1 MEKGIFIMVLT
12 GAHYIYI
19 IFMVIILITMILKK
33 ESVVPCVLGI
43 FCLGLFFTN
52 SLVGALNGIFNSF
65 IVALNEL
72 GGVILIIGVM
82 VALSKALEE
91 NHAIDFMVKPF
102 AKVIKNP
109 TTAFFVSGIAML
121 VMSWF
126 FWPSPACALIG
137 AIFLPIA
144 IRSGLPAMGLAVA
157 INLFGHG
164 LALSTDFVIQG
175 APSITAGA
183 AGIPVESVMTE
194 GMPLFWV
201 MAIVTISV
209 AFYMLRRDMK
219 NGLFEQELAVARETE
234 MEVKEVGA
242 KAKIS
247 VFVVAIAFI
256 LDIVG
261 MYMFDLKGGDATA
274 LLGGTSV
281 ILLMFVDA
289 LSSPKEC
296 LDKVA
301 QHIIHGFGFAIS
313 IFAVIIPIAAFFYL
327 GDAPVTAVFGDVL
340 AKGSQGLLADIGM
353 ALSNAVPFNKV
364 AAAGIETV
372 VGAITGLDGSGF
384 SGMALA
390 GSLALVFGNA
400 IHVNLAVLTAL
411 GQIAAIWVGGGCL
424 VPWSVVAAAAICGV
438 SPIELAKRNFIPI
451 MIGFIVTTI
460 VAIFLL

>member
-1 MEKGIFIMVLT
+1 MVLT

-43 FCLGLFFTN
+43 FFLGLFFTK
-52 SLVGALNGIFNSF
+52 SFVGAVNGVFNSF
-65 IVALNEL
+65 VVALNEL
-72 GGVILIIGVM
+72 GGIILIIGIM
-82 VALSKALEE
+82 VALSKSLEE

-102 AKVIKNP
+102 VKVIKNP

-144 IRSGLPAMGLAVA
+144 IRSGLPAIGLAVA

-183 AGIPVESVMTE
+183 ANIPVQSVIIE
-194 GMPLFWV
+194 GMPLYWT

-209 AFYMLRRDMK
+209 AFYMIRRDIKKGM
-219 NGLFEQELAVARETE
+219 FEQELVVDKESE
-234 MEVKEVGA
+234 MELKEVGP
-242 KAKIS
+242 KAKLS
-247 VFVVAIAFI
+247 VFIVAIAFI

-261 MYMFDLKGGDATA
+261 MYVFDLKGGDATA

-281 ILLMFVDA
+281 ALLVFVNV

-296 LDKVA
+296 LDKVS
-301 QHIIHGFGFAIS
+301 QHIIYGFGFAIN
-313 IFAVIIPIAAFFYL
+313 IFAIIIPIAAFFYL
-327 GDAPVTAVFGDVL
+327 GDSSVTTVFGDVL
-340 AKGSQGLLADIGM
+340 GKESQGLLSDIGM
-353 ALSNAVPFNKV
+353 ALSSAVPFNKI

-372 VGAITGLDGSGF
+372 VGGITGLDGSGF
-384 SGMALA
+384 SGMSLA
-390 GSLALVFGNA
+390 GSLAIVFGNA
-400 IHVNLAVLTAL
+400 IRANVAVLTAL

-424 VPWSVVAAAAICGV
+424 VPWSLVAVAAICGV
-438 SPIELAKRNFIPI
+438 SPMELAKRNFIPI
-451 MIGFIVTTI
+451 MIGLVVTTI
-460 VAIFLL
+460 VAMFLL

>member
-1 MEKGIFIMVLT
+1 MVLT

-19 IFMVIILITMILKK
+19 IFMLIILISMIMKK

-43 FCLGLFFTN
+43 FCLGLYYTN
-52 SLVGALNGIFNSF
+52 SCVGALNGVFNSF
-65 IVALNEL
+65 VVALNEL
-72 GGVILIIGVM
+72 GGIILIIGIM

-91 NHAIDFMVKPF
+91 NNAIDFMVKPF
-102 AKVIKNP
+102 SKVIKNP
-109 TTAFFVSGIAML
+109 TSTFFISGIAMFI
-121 VMSWF
+121 MSWF
-126 FWPSPACALIG
+126 FWPSPACALVG

-144 IRSGLPAMGLAVA
+144 KKCKLPAMGLAVA

-164 LALSTDFVIQG
+164 LALSTDFIIQG

-183 AGIPVESVMTE
+183 AGIPVQSVMVE
-194 GMPLFWV
+194 GIPLYLV
-201 MAIVTISV
+201 MGIVTISV
-209 AFYMLRRDMK
+209 AFYMLRKDIK
-219 NGLFEQELAVARETE
+219 NGMFVDELALTETDE
-234 MEVKEVGA
+234 FEVKEVGT
-242 KAKIS
+242 KAKVS
-247 VFVVAIAFI
+247 VFVVLIAFI

-281 ILLMFVDA
+281 ALLIFVN
-289 LSSPKEC
+289 LLNSPKEC

-301 QHIIHGFGFAIS
+301 GHIVHGFGFAIS

-327 GDAPVTAVFGDVL
+327 GDAPLTTVFGDVL

-353 ALSNAVPFNKV
+353 ALSNSVPFNNV

-372 VGAITGLDGSGF
+372 VGGITGLDGSGF
-384 SGMALA
+384 SGMSLA

-400 IHVNLAVLTAL
+400 IHANIAVLTAL

-424 VPWSVVAAAAICGV
+424 VPWSVIAAAAICGV
-438 SPIELAKRNFIPI
+438 NPMDLAKRNFIPV
-451 MIGFIVTTI
+451 MVGLVVTTI
-460 VAIFLL
+460 VAMFLI

>member
-1 MEKGIFIMVLT
+1 MILT

-19 IFMVIILITMILKK
+19 IFVIIILISMILKK

-43 FCLGLFFTN
+43 FFLGLFFTKN
-52 SLVGALNGIFNSF
+52 FVGALTGVFNSF
-65 IVALNEL
+65 GMALNEL
-72 GGVILIIGVM
+72 GGVILIIGIM
-82 VALSKALEE
+82 VALSKSLEE

-102 AKVIKNP
+102 SKIIKNS
-109 TTAFFVSGIAML
+109 TTAFFMSGISML
-121 VMSWF
+121 IMSWF

-144 IRSGLPAMGLAVA
+144 IKSGLPAMGLAVA

-183 AGIPVESVMTE
+183 AGIPVESVITE
-194 GMPLFWV
+194 GMPLYWT

-209 AFYMLRRDMK
+209 AFYMLRRDIK
-219 NGLFEQELAVARETE
+219 KGIFDKELKEASKSYVEI
-234 MEVKEVGA
+234 KEVGV
-242 KAKIS
+242 KVKLC
-247 VFVVAIAFI
+247 VFIVVIAFI

-261 MYMFDLKGGDATA
+261 MYVFDLKGGDATA

-281 ILLMFVDA
+281 GLLIFVNILNN
-289 LSSPKEC
+289 PKEC

-301 QHIIHGFGFAIS
+301 QHIIHGFGFSIS

-327 GDAPVTAVFGDVL
+327 GDSPVTIVFGDVL
-340 AKGSQGLLADIGM
+340 AKGSQGLLSDIGI
-353 ALSNAVPFNKV
+353 ALSNSVPFNKV

-384 SGMALA
+384 SGMSLA
-390 GSLALVFGNA
+390 GSLARVFGDA
-400 IHVNLAVLTAL
+400 ISANVAVLTAL
-411 GQIAAIWVGGGCL
+411 GQIAAVWVGGGCL
-424 VPWSVVAAAAICGV
+424 VPWSLVAAAAICGV

-451 MIGFIVTTI
+451 IVGFIATTI

>member
-1 MEKGIFIMVLT
+1 MEKGILIMVLT

-43 FCLGLFFTN
+43 FFLGLFFTKN
-52 SLVGALNGIFNSF
+52 IVGALNGVFNSF
-65 IVALNEL
+65 VVALNEL
-72 GGVILIIGVM
+72 GGIILIIGIM

-91 NHAIDFMVKPF
+91 NHALDFMVKPF
-102 AKVIKNP
+102 SKVIKKP
-109 TTAFFVSGIAML
+109 TTTFFVSGIAML
-121 VMSWF
+121 IMSWF

-144 IRSGLPAMGLAVA
+144 IRSGLPAIGLAVA

-175 APSITAGA
+175 APGITAGA
-183 AGIPVESVMTE
+183 AGIPVQSVIME
-194 GMPLFWV
+194 GMPLYWV
-201 MAIVTISV
+201 MAIVTIVV
-209 AFYMLRRDMK
+209 AFYMLKRDMK
-219 NGLFEQELAVARETE
+219 KGVFEEELALARDA
-234 MEVKEVGA
+234 EVEIKEVGT
-242 KAKIS
+242 KAKVSI
-247 VFVVAIAFI
+247 FVVGIAFI

-261 MYMFDLKGGDATA
+261 MYIFDLKGGDATA

-281 ILLMFVDA
+281 ALLIFVN
-289 LSSPKEC
+289 LLINPKEC

-301 QHIIHGFGFAIS
+301 EHIIHGFGFAIS

-340 AKGSQGLLADIGM
+340 AKGSQGLLADIGI

-364 AAAGIETV
+364 AAASIETI

-384 SGMALA
+384 SGMSLA

-400 IHVNLAVLTAL
+400 IHVNVAVLTAL

-424 VPWSVVAAAAICGV
+424 VPWSVIAAAAICGV

-451 MIGFIVTTI
+451 MVGFVVTTI